1 MTKENI
7 SQEFRLKKVDETRNY
22 FAEEIEQM
30 SWWVISTKG
39 FVQPCIIWN
48 TFLF

>member
-22 FAEEIEQM
+22 FAAEIEQM
-30 SWWVISTKG
+30 S
-39 FVQPCIIWN
+39 
-48 TFLF
+48 